1 MCCLLGGPLQ
11 QQNHTHP
18 VRVGTQAQSQELWL
32 GLSKVEMGLS
42 SGGLQ
47 APRLWANIVFS
58 ILIYFAVSFRGA
70 GNQQGLLPALPA
82 HSQALFLGLTHSK
95 WPCDGSIDQGRRE
108 EDKSPW
114 RWTNE
119 LPHRACLCSV
129 VYPAFIL
136 HSIRPLSFFFSSS
149 ICERRQI
156 QSYIYIF
163 YTSPLAFDISPLH
176 ANANVLHQLFD
187 VGDVESKC
195 QLAL

>member
-11 QQNHTHP
+11 QQNHTHQE
-18 VRVGTQAQSQELWL
+18 RVGTQAQSQELWL

-47 APRLWANIVFS
+47 ASRLWGNILFS
-58 ILIYFAVSFRGA
+58 ILIYVAVSSRGA
-70 GNQQGLLPALPA
+70 GNQQGLLPASPA

-95 WPCDGSIDQGRRE
+95 RPCDGSIDQGRRE

-119 LPHRACLCSV
+119 LPHRARLCSV
-129 VYPAFIL
+129 VYSAFIL
-136 HSIRPLSFFFSSS
+136 HSIHPLSFFFSSS

-156 QSYIYIF
+156 QSYIFF
-163 YTSPLAFDISPLH
+163 YTSPLAFNISPLH
-176 ANANVLHQLFD
+176 ANANVLHPLFD
-187 VGDVESKC
+187 DGDVESKC
-195 QLAL
+195 QLVL